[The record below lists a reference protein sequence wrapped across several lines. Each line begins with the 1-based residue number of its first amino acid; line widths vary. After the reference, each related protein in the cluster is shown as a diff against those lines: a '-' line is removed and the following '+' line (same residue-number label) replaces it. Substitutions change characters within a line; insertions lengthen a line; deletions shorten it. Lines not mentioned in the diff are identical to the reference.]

1 MFKKLFHFFRKPPA
15 VATAAP
21 SAQPSLAE
29 PAPDTTPLS
38 EFPPSAVYAS
48 AIAAPAH
55 HLPVDTKSIVTLYGQ
70 WLLGY
75 TTPAPEITS
84 PHPKLEEAMAQL
96 EEIAANFDLRRIPR
110 LPTLVPQLMA
120 MMRRERTT
128 ASEIAELLV
137 RDPLLTGEVL
147 RVANSVWYR
156 RSTKS
161 ITTLLQAVRIIGHE
175 GLRHALLASV
185 MRPILRTQSGG
196 PYAVI
201 GERLWRHTES
211 RMWLCGKLAVG
222 YCDVSEAQLVGT
234 LSGTGTSAL
243 LRTASLPL
251 LAETAADPMMA
262 PRFMAIAAQLSAQAA
277 AHWQLPESVQ
287 QALSAEPSDTPLAQV
302 LAASNTFAMASALV
316 QAGWIPPET
325 ISVIEF
331 QPPGSA
337 PERLSLL
344 RQLRALQDADAST
357 DE

>member
-1 MFKKLFHFFRKPPA
+1 MFKKLVQFFRKPPA
-15 VATAAP
+15 AAP
-21 SAQPSLAE
+21 AQEQQPIAVVPE
-29 PAPDTTPLS
+29 PHVSTVQAAPADAP
-38 EFPPSAVYAS
+38 YAS

-55 HLPVDTKSIVTLYGQ
+55 YLPVDTQSIVTLYGQ

-75 TTPAPEITS
+75 ATPAPEITS
-84 PHPKLEEAMAQL
+84 PHPKLEQAIAQL
-96 EEIAANFDLRRIPR
+96 EEIAAHFDLRRIPR

-120 MMRRERTT
+120 MMRRDRTT
-128 ASEIAELLV
+128 ANDIAELLV

-156 RSTKS
+156 RSTKA

-185 MRPILRTQSGG
+185 MRPIMRTQTGG

-251 LAETAADPMMA
+251 LAETAADPMLA
-262 PRFMAIAAQLSAQAA
+262 PRFMAIAARLSAQAA
-277 AHWQLPESVQ
+277 AHWELPESVQ
-287 QALSAEPSDTPLAQV
+287 LALSPEAADTPLAKV
-302 LAASNTFAMASALV
+302 LAASNTFAMTSALV
-316 QAGWIPPET
+316 QAGWIPAET

-331 QPPGSA
+331 EPPGSA

-344 RQLRALQDADAST
+344 RQLRALQDADATT
-357 DE
+357 D